1 LTPFA
6 ANAITGGDPNVTPG
20 QAAAIA
26 AFATLAGGAAA
37 GLAGQN
43 AAAGA
48 LAAQNEAINNCLGHS
63 ESCAQMAKNALSYLR
78 GPDFVNFQ
86 IDYYVGS
93 VWGTFTRDGNS
104 FVGDGLNMALPNTVN
119 AGVGISAGWLNMLTV
134 APGQTNNFAGGYAG
148 GVSGAYD
155 LVGGGIMYS
164 PGNGTATVL
173 GIGAGVNLGKTTNI
187 GTVGGGYSVDQGKTG
202 IKW

>member
-148 GVSGAYD
+148 GVSGA
-155 LVGGGIMYS
+155 
-164 PGNGTATVL
+164 
-173 GIGAGVNLGKTTNI
+173 
-187 GTVGGGYSVDQGKTG
+187 
-202 IKW
+202 